1 MIQRI
6 NYDNIN
12 DVIDV
17 IYDTTIEFN
26 TSKEIKNTINSKKM
40 FSDFFKESFD
50 DMEIFGYFVNN
61 KLVGVIGI
69 EDNNYIPILYILK
82 EYQNFNIG
90 SDLINYVVR
99 YLENKTNFIDVCAI
113 SSTVDFYKKNGFVIN
128 GEIKDNKVMLKYS
141 YEKYKNNGGK
151 YGK

>member
-6 NYDNIN
+6 TYNNIN

-17 IYDTTIEFN
+17 IYNTTVEFN
-26 TSKEIKNTINSKKM
+26 TSNEIKNTINSKKM
-40 FSDFFKESFD
+40 FSEFFKESFN
-50 DMEIFGYFVNN
+50 DMEMFGYFINN

-69 EDNNYIPILYILK
+69 EDDNYIPILYILK
-82 EYQNFNIG
+82 EYQKLNIG
-90 SDLINYVVR
+90 SDLVEYVVK

-113 SSTVDFYKKNGFVIN
+113 SNTVDFYKKNGFAVN
-128 GEIKDNKVMLKYS
+128 GEIRDNKVMLKYS
-141 YEKYKNNGGK
+141 YEKYKNSGGK

>member
-6 NYDNIN
+6 TYNNIN

-17 IYDTTIEFN
+17 IYNTTVEFN
-26 TSKEIKNTINSKKM
+26 TSNEIKNTINSKKM
-40 FSDFFKESFD
+40 FSEFFKESFN
-50 DMEIFGYFVNN
+50 DMEMFGYFINN

-69 EDNNYIPILYILK
+69 EDDNYIPILYILK
-82 EYQNFNIG
+82 EYQKLNIG
-90 SDLINYVVR
+90 SDLVEYVVK

-113 SSTVDFYKKNGFVIN
+113 SNTVDFYKKNGFAVN

-141 YEKYKNNGGK
+141 YEKYKNSGVKNGK
-151 YGK
+151 

>member
-50 DMEIFGYFVNN
+50 DMEMFGYFVNN

-82 EYQNFNIG
+82 EYQKFNIG